1 MKIFYGTL
9 PAAAIAVIA
18 GCQKPTDL
26 VCEVSPEI
34 FLTTEKVTAPADGGK
49 CSIVYRI
56 DDPSVDGKMTP
67 APSDDWMSGFIV
79 SDTLITFE
87 VEANNTE
94 SLRNGSIVL
103 NYTWA
108 DKSVTAEVSVIQP
121 AVGMEP
127 AVELGSLD
135 NIPSAGGS
143 FEIPYG
149 IINPVDGGTVSAAS
163 EAAWIE
169 NLTAA
174 DGVISFSVPA
184 NEETRERSAVVNVRY
199 DSDAGTAEAS
209 VTVTQNAAGGDYDC
223 EYDMKFFIG
232 YFYDGYGM
240 NGEYNYFTWICDTQF
255 GADGGFQNGGTY
267 YLFDMYAAA
276 APDDP
281 ANPLPPAGTYN
292 IGEEYDTADM
302 TFTPDYSQVY
312 SSADNGQ
319 ILMNNFLVDG
329 TVTVSYEGSDIVF
342 EAFVTDETGLTHH
355 VTYTGQVNYI
365 LDM

>member
-1 MKIFYGTL
+1 MKNILWTL

-127 AVELGSLD
+127 AVELGLLD

-169 NLTAA
+169 NLTA
-174 DGVISFSVPA
+174 
-184 NEETRERSAVVNVRY
+184 
-199 DSDAGTAEAS
+199 
-209 VTVTQNAAGGDYDC
+209 
-223 EYDMKFFIG
+223 
-232 YFYDGYGM
+232 
-240 NGEYNYFTWICDTQF
+240 
-255 GADGGFQNGGTY
+255 
-267 YLFDMYAAA
+267 
-276 APDDP
+276 
-281 ANPLPPAGTYN
+281 
-292 IGEEYDTADM
+292 ADM

-355 VTYTGQVNYI
+355 VTYTGQANYI